1 MRVPFRLLCFLAA
14 AFATCVS
21 ADAMDDGTPLMS
33 EAPPVTPSTDGTGVS
48 NATSDA
54 PRAEEDFD
62 IEPQPT
68 RAPTQK
74 APTQEAPT
82 LPPSV
87 APVKRNPIA
96 DPTASDRPAEVT
108 STASAVAP
116 TAAAVVLSAVVYLML

>member
-1 MRVPFRLLCFLAA
+1 M
-14 AFATCVS
+14 
-21 ADAMDDGTPLMS
+21 
-33 EAPPVTPSTDGTGVS
+33 TPSTNGTGVS
-48 NATSDA
+48 NDMGDA

-68 RAPTQK
+68 RAPRE
-74 APTQEAPT
+74 EAPP

-87 APVKRNPIA
+87 APVRRNPIA

-116 TAAAVVLSAVVYLML
+116 TALAVLSAVVYLML